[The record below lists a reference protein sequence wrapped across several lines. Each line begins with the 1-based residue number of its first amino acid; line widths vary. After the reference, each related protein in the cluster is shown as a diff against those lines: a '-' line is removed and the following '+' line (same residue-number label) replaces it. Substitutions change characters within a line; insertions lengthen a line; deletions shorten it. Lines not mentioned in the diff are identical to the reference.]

1 MKDIK
6 VEALVFL
13 ENPLDNKEKAQK
25 IVDASMLSSASP
37 PPKRHRESIAAAI
50 RAVAEQVIPEETEA
64 PKAEF
69 DCPPRKLY
77 NFGKKEERW
86 GYEHSDYMRRQFAQ
100 EKLNIQWEERQSIRS
115 KLLTLIQELENLND

>member
-1 MKDIK
+1 MTS
-6 VEALVFL
+6 ER
-13 ENPLDNKEKAQK
+13 AQK

-50 RAVAEQVIPEETEA
+50 RAVVEQVIPEEVEA

-100 EKLNIQWEERQSIRS
+100 DKLDIQWEERQSIRS